1 LKEEYPEAFLDND
14 TVEEYPDRY
23 SRKKGSGYRIVP
35 IVSPDDEGYEQYE
48 NIPRQEVV
56 TYENVDIESINL
68 RLTYTDI
75 LKHENFSTA
84 LCDIAL
90 LKINKH
96 TYEEIG
102 KRLRIHAS
110 TAQRNYKKFLKIMKN
125 HKEEF

>member
-1 LKEEYPEAFLDND
+1 LKEEYPDAFLDND
-14 TVEEYPDRY
+14 AVDEYPDRY
-23 SRKKGSGYRIVP
+23 SQKKGSGYRIVP
-35 IVSPDDEGYEQYE
+35 VVSPDDIEYEQYE
-48 NIPRQEVV
+48 GIPRQEVV
-56 TYENVDIESINL
+56 TYENVDIEAINL

-90 LKINKH
+90 LKAEGFKFDQ
-96 TYEEIG
+96 IG
-102 KRLRIHAS
+102 RKLKIHAS